1 MVLEVLCAVCC
12 CVWWCRLC
20 GLWLSLARGGVY
32 GCVCFISSH
41 TTTMSSGSA
50 SPFPS
55 ADIKSLSNDA
65 LYAPLSTYDGGISTT
80 SCKEKNHHSL
90 TLQTSSSLRE
100 SSLLSF
106 LSNTCQNL
114 KTSHPY
120 ESIVYRSVC
129 GSITKYGMGDNDN
142 SNEMTKTFF
151 ENKLSNRSLVL
162 VGGGVHSHA
171 AKEDDGVV
179 TSVIQSASAA
189 ISGKK
194 RERKRVGGNGMFGSL
209 SKRKRKKIL
218 KRNALH
224 KSPEKSFAEPN
235 EEIIDEIRQTKMISS
250 STQSTAGDINKV
262 IESIHKMWIEY
273 MAKLLLHVKPVT
285 KCAESNK
292 APPKSSMTP
301 QIHQQITALLL
312 EAEHVGMAATIIQ
325 CPSRA
330 LVDCFVRGT
339 GM

>member
-1 MVLEVLCAVCC
+1 
-12 CVWWCRLC
+12 
-20 GLWLSLARGGVY
+20 
-32 GCVCFISSH
+32 
-41 TTTMSSGSA
+41 
-50 SPFPS
+50 
-55 ADIKSLSNDA
+55 
-65 LYAPLSTYDGGISTT
+65 
-80 SCKEKNHHSL
+80 
-90 TLQTSSSLRE
+90 
-100 SSLLSF
+100 
-106 LSNTCQNL
+106 
-114 KTSHPY
+114 
-120 ESIVYRSVC
+120 
-129 GSITKYGMGDNDN
+129 MGDNDN

-235 EEIIDEIRQTKMISS
+235 DEIIDEIRQTKMISS

-292 APPKSSMTP
+292 APPKSSMKP
-301 QIHQQITALLL
+301 QIHQQIAALLL